1 MELRNGCIAWVGA
14 AVLLAAAGQA
24 RTDEQKDVAFIPH
37 DAVQAALDNKAD
49 IHLLV
54 ADDVIVEGN
63 YRNKAG
69 VPELHTALMD
79 TIYITDGETT
89 MVTGGTMV
97 GGHATGPG
105 QIRGTS
111 ITGGT
116 TYHLVKG
123 DVIVIPANI
132 PHWFKEVPKE
142 VKYYV
147 VKVLRKQ

>member
-1 MELRNGCIAWVGA
+1 MKSHFLFAAWMGA
-14 AVLLAAAGQA
+14 AVLLAATGRAQA
-24 RTDEQKDVAFIPH
+24 EDQKDVAFISH
-37 DAVQAALDNKAD
+37 DKLQAALDNKAD

-69 VPELHTALMD
+69 VPELHTSLMD

-97 GGHATGPG
+97 GGHPIGPG

-132 PHWFKEVPKE
+132 PHWFKEVPTE

-147 VKVLRKQ
+147 VKVLKK

>member
-1 MELRNGCIAWVGA
+1 MKLRIGFTALIVAAFLFTVG
-14 AVLLAAAGQA
+14 GRA
-24 RTDEQKDVAFIPH
+24 RADDQKDVAFIPH
-37 DAVQAALDNKAD
+37 NKLQAALDNKAD

-89 MVTGGTMV
+89 MVTGGTIV
-97 GGHATGPG
+97 GSHSIGPG

-116 TYHLVKG
+116 TYHLLKG

-132 PHWFKEVPKE
+132 PHWFKEVPTY
-142 VKYYV
+142 VK
-147 VKVLRKQ
+147 

>member
-1 MELRNGCIAWVGA
+1 MKSPFSFTALVGT
-14 AVLLAAAGQA
+14 AVLLAASGAAGAADQA
-24 RTDEQKDVAFIPH
+24 DVAFIAH
-37 DAVQAALDNKAD
+37 DKVQAALDNKAD

-97 GGHATGPG
+97 GGHPIGPG

-132 PHWFKEVPKE
+132 PHWFKEVPTE

-147 VKVLRKQ
+147 VKVLKK

>member
-1 MELRNGCIAWVGA
+1 MKSPFAFTALVGT
-14 AVLLAAAGQA
+14 AVLLAASGAAGAADQ
-24 RTDEQKDVAFIPH
+24 TEVAFIAH
-37 DAVQAALDNKAD
+37 DKVQAALDNKAD

-69 VPELHTALMD
+69 VPELHTSLMD

-97 GGHATGPG
+97 GGHPIGPG

-132 PHWFKEVPKE
+132 PHWFKEVPTE

-147 VKVLRKQ
+147 VKVLKK

>member
-1 MELRNGCIAWVGA
+1 MKTPSAFTALVAG
-14 AVLLAAAGQA
+14 AVLLAASGAAGAADQA
-24 RTDEQKDVAFIPH
+24 DVAFIPH
-37 DAVQAALDNKAD
+37 DKVQAALDNKAD

-63 YRNKAG
+63 YRDKAG

-97 GGHATGPG
+97 GGHPTGPG

-116 TYHLVKG
+116 SYHLVKG
-123 DVIVIPANI
+123 DVIVIPANV
-132 PHWFKEVPKE
+132 PHWFKEVPTT

-147 VKVLRKQ
+147 VKVLKK